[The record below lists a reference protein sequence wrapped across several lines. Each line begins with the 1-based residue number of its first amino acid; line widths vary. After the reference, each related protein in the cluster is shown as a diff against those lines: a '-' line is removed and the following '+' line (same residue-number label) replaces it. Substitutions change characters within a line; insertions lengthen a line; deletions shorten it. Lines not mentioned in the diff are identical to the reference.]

1 MTARWPPRSSE
12 RCACSPRDRPLCLA
26 VDDIQWLDV
35 ASLAA
40 LRYAL
45 ARLEHEPVAALLA
58 VRGDVPPWLRRAVPE
73 GRLRTVEIGGLSVGA
88 LQELL
93 RARLDATFPR
103 PTLIRLWETSGGNP
117 FFALELA
124 SALQRR
130 GGTLAP
136 GEELPIPSDLDELLH
151 ARLDGLSAAALEAAR
166 AVAALADPTVPLV
179 EAAVG
184 RRADAGLAETLA
196 ARILE
201 LDGERLR
208 FTHPLLGSA
217 VAARQTPSRRRSLHA
232 RLAKLV
238 PTAEERA
245 RHLALATAAPS
256 REIAAILEDA
266 ARSAH
271 ARGAPATAAEL
282 AEQALRLTPAHNVRR
297 TPVGGCSSPPR
308 GTTPRGDAGRAT
320 ALLDRARAAA
330 APGVERATVLAQLA
344 GVQASPQDA
353 VALYREALSE
363 AEGDDALQATIHLSL
378 AGLMRFSEG
387 IERGMEHGELAV
399 RAASRVGD
407 AALRCRAL
415 AAYGLMHFNAG
426 RGIPSAGDGGG
437 ALARAIAGR
446 VAARRRSDV
455 GLR

>member
-1 MTARWPPRSSE
+1 MTARWPPPSSAAL
-12 RCACSPRDRPLCLA
+12 RLLARDRPLCLA
-26 VDDIQWLDV
+26 VDDVQWLDA

-45 ARLEHEPVAALLA
+45 ARLEPEPVAALLA
-58 VRGDVPPWLRRAVPE
+58 VRGDVPAWLRRAVPE
-73 GRLRTVEIGGLSVGA
+73 GRLRTVEVGGLSVGA
-88 LQELL
+88 IQELL

-103 PTLIRLWETSGGNP
+103 PTLIRLWETSRGNP

-124 SALQRR
+124 RALQRR

-151 ARLDGLSAAALEAAR
+151 ARLDGLSAAALEVAR

-232 RLAKLV
+232 RLAKIV

-245 RHLALATAAPS
+245 RHLALATAEPS

-282 AEQALRLTPAHNVRR
+282 AEQALRLTPA
-297 TPVGGCSSPPR
+297 
-308 GTTPRGDAGRAT
+308 AT
-320 ALLDRARAAA
+320 S
-330 APGVERATVLAQLA
+330 G
-344 GVQASPQDA
+344 
-353 VALYREALSE
+353 
-363 AEGDDALQATIHLSL
+363 
-378 AGLMRFSEG
+378 
-387 IERGMEHGELAV
+387 
-399 RAASRVGD
+399 
-407 AALRCRAL
+407 
-415 AAYGLMHFNAG
+415 
-426 RGIPSAGDGGG
+426 
-437 ALARAIAGR
+437 
-446 VAARRRSDV
+446 
-455 GLR
+455 